1 MSENSTYPQVTV
13 QNLSHIN
20 SEVEIEIGDGT
31 TIRVSPDDA
40 SHYKGT
46 IGTYGTIQTV
56 PEDPESG
63 DWYIIV
69 EGGQTLDFPRGAS
82 VIRPQ
87 IGTIVVYREQ
97 DGWMCTSY
105 TGGGGSTY
113 TAGDGINIDAN
124 NEISTN
130 NIIWRT
136 W

>member
-1 MSENSTYPQVTV
+1 MPENSTYPQVTV
-13 QNLSHIN
+13 QNLGHIN

-56 PEDPESG
+56 PEDPGSG

-82 VIRPQ
+82 GIRPQ